1 MEPRNKNV
9 HPPDANGR
17 APNLSQ
23 HVRIDEG
30 CPYGLYGWR
39 TVSFRVFLAMFA
51 EQSILTHSHE
61 IYTFSCVDW
70 YLATCGN
77 NPNFEI
83 FTPPYLLNADGSLAT
98 RPSILNAPSSVAL
111 GAIISVQTNS
121 PCTKFA
127 LVRLGVVTH
136 TVNNDL
142 RRVPLAIVSENTATN
157 TYTLQVPSNANVAL
171 PGYYWLYAMNS
182 AGVSSE
188 GTTVSVNSP

>member
-1 MEPRNKNV
+1 
-9 HPPDANGR
+9 
-17 APNLSQ
+17 
-23 HVRIDEG
+23 
-30 CPYGLYGWR
+30 
-39 TVSFRVFLAMFA
+39 MFA
-51 EQSILTHSHE
+51 EPSILTHSHE

-98 RPSILNAPSSVAL
+98 RLSISSAPTSATL
-111 GAIISVQTNS
+111 GEIITVQTNS

-136 TVNNDL
+136 TVNNDM
-142 RRVPLAIVSENTATN
+142 RRVPLAIVSEVTATN

-182 AGVSSE
+182 AGVPSE